1 MVVFVEH
8 KSTHEDGGGHRRDVD
23 QLLHLL
29 LGAVPLVVEAGH
41 VRARVVA
48 AVGVA
53 ARGVRGGVGRAVLP
67 LHAARVQLHDPVVVS
82 LGPGAVTP
90 ERSPRAPGQ
99 CNRNLTLVEL
109 KRKVREDFTILHST
123 SRWLAARSLSSL
135 SR

>member
-1 MVVFVEH
+1 MVVFVVEH
-8 KSTHEDGGGHRRDVD
+8 KSTHEDGGGHGRDVD

-53 ARGVRGGVGRAVLP
+53 ARGVRGGVGRTVLP
-67 LHAARVQLHDPVVVS
+67 LHAARVLLHDPVVVS
-82 LGPGAVTP
+82 LGPGPVTP

-99 CNRNLTLVEL
+99 STETRLVEL
-109 KRKVREDFTILHST
+109 KKKVRKEEKALTMPG
-123 SRWLAARSLSSL
+123 
-135 SR
+135 